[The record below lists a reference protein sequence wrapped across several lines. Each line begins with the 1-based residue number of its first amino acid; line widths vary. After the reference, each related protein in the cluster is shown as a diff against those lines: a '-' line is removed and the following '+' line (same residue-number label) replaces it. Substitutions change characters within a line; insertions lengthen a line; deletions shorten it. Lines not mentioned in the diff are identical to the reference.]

1 MKILKPHLCGWL
13 FKTWEHLQSKQM
25 VKAIIKVWHQ
35 CGLLQAFE
43 PSFQMTAMD
52 VNMKT
57 PLFGIVYEDV
67 EPYNIDKDTN
77 QPIESVIQ
85 DSITR
90 VAEITTS
97 NKYSSV
103 SMFMGM
109 ARKRYV
115 STTQNP

>member
-1 MKILKPHLCGWL
+1 MWL
-13 FKTWEHLQSKQM
+13 AIQTWEHVQSKQM
-25 VKAIIKVWHQ
+25 VKAIIKGWHQ

-43 PSFQMTAMD
+43 PSFEMTAMD

-57 PLFGIVYEDV
+57 PLFGILYEDV
-67 EPYNIDKDTN
+67 EPYNIDKDDDVDTN
-77 QPIESVIQ
+77 QPIESIIQ

-109 ARKRYV
+109 GRKRYV
-115 STTQNP
+115 SATQNP